1 MQHVRVQCHV
11 NERARREKKT
21 ASAEV
26 QCHANKQAS
35 VRTKTQRVRASTY
48 ATERVHREKNPPKYA
63 PAEKIGKNESVGV
76 ELETTT
82 LSPGKDNRS
91 GSES

>member
-48 ATERVHREKNPPKYA
+48 ATERVHREKNPPSYA
-63 PAEKIGKNESVGV
+63 PAEK
-76 ELETTT
+76 
-82 LSPGKDNRS
+82 NRKKTS
-91 GSES
+91 L